1 MPRSAHARSRAP
13 LARAIALS
21 ALFLT
26 PFCLGTAHAQAA
38 LVEAPL
44 SSQEQEIVDW
54 VAGQE
59 DEMVVLLERLTNIN
73 TGTLN
78 KAGVD
83 EVVGLLNAELLQL
96 GFESRSLPGDVIEMP
111 SCPGSEY
118 TVDVADH
125 LLATKPGSG
134 KRMLMIGHVDTVFP
148 LDSPFQTFT
157 RSGDTAYGPGV
168 SDMKGGL
175 VVMLYALKA
184 LNHFGALEDKAI
196 SILLNSDEEVGSLS
210 SRKYVEEQAALH
222 DYGLV
227 YESSGNNRLTRA
239 RKGLGQARFV
249 VNGRAS
255 HAGGAHQ
262 QGRSA
267 IKELAYKIVEIE
279 NMTDYETGVTVNVGV
294 ISGGEARN
302 TIAPCAEA
310 LVDLRYPLPEQ
321 GIDAVRRWE
330 EIPVDVAELDAL
342 CRELTALDV
351 RLGSHDD
358 QTAEDRAVWRGR
370 GARIAEFPETLEAA
384 EAARDTGDPVILGS
398 PNVVRGGSHKGNASA
413 VELIAMG
420 LCDALASDY
429 HYPSPRRAALMLER
443 SGLMDLSGA
452 WRLVSD
458 GPAQVLGLTDRGRLE
473 TGKRAD
479 IVVLDK
485 ETQRVAATLS
495 GGRVSYM
502 SGDVAARF
510 LA

>member
-1 MPRSAHARSRAP
+1 MTLELTLQGGDVLRPGGLERGGEI
-13 LARAIALS
+13 AIA
-21 ALFLT
+21 
-26 PFCLGTAHAQAA
+26 
-38 LVEAPL
+38 
-44 SSQEQEIVDW
+44 
-54 VAGQE
+54 
-59 DEMVVLLERLTNIN
+59 
-73 TGTLN
+73 
-78 KAGVD
+78 
-83 EVVGLLNAELLQL
+83 
-96 GFESRSLPGDVIEMP
+96 
-111 SCPGSEY
+111 
-118 TVDVADH
+118 
-125 LLATKPGSG
+125 
-134 KRMLMIGHVDTVFP
+134 
-148 LDSPFQTFT
+148 
-157 RSGDTAYGPGV
+157 
-168 SDMKGGL
+168 GGL
-175 VVMLYALKA
+175 VSETAAGRAVDLTGYLVLPGIVDLHGDGFERHLAPRRGAMKQMAEGVVAAEAELAANGITTAVLAQFYSWEGGLRGPEFAGQVFEGIKTVRSSVVTDLLPQLRFEIHMLEDYAGLAAKVAEWQVPYVVLNDHLPHERLAQGKKPPRLTGQALKA
-184 LNHFGALEDKAI
+184 GRNPDVHWQMLKDMHARRA
-196 SILLNSDEEVGSLS
+196 EVP
-210 SRKYVEEQAALH
+210 
-222 DYGLV
+222 
-227 YESSGNNRLTRA
+227 
-239 RKGLGQARFV
+239 
-249 VNGRAS
+249 GR
-255 HAGGAHQ
+255 
-262 QGRSA
+262 
-267 IKELAYKIVEIE
+267 
-279 NMTDYETGVTVNVGV
+279 
-294 ISGGEARN
+294 
-302 TIAPCAEA
+302 
-310 LVDLRYPLPEQ
+310 
-321 GIDAVRRWE
+321 
-330 EIPVDVAELDAL
+330 LDAL